1 MGQSTRRSA
10 KPVARR
16 GLVGE
21 YLYFLRT
28 YKMWW
33 LAPVLLIVGT
43 LGVFV
48 AISGTK
54 AALMIYA
61 LF

>member
-1 MGQSTRRSA
+1 MSKSQKRVKHSNLLT
-10 KPVARR
+10 
-16 GLVGE
+16 E
-21 YLYFLRT
+21 YVYFLKT

-33 LAPVLLIVGT
+33 LTPLFLLIAL

-48 AISGTK
+48 VSGGSK

>member
-1 MGQSTRRSA
+1 MDTRKTKQSSH
-10 KPVARR
+10 
-16 GLVGE
+16 GLLAE

-33 LAPVLLIVGT
+33 LAPLFVLIAV

-48 AISGTK
+48 VTLGSK

>member
-1 MGQSTRRSA
+1 MGSRKTKRS
-10 KPVARR
+10 
-16 GLVGE
+16 GHSLLGE
-21 YLYFLRT
+21 YLYFLRM

-33 LAPVLLIVGT
+33 LAPLFVLVAA

-48 AISGTK
+48 MAAGSK